1 MARFPHFIIIGGM
14 KCATSTLHDQLAAQP
29 GFFMSEPKEPNF
41 FSNDEIYA
49 RGLDWYTNLFTEAN
63 ASDLRGESSTHYTKL
78 PTYPHTIE
86 RLQQFVPHAKF
97 IYMMRHP
104 VDRLVS
110 HFVHE
115 WTKRQVPTFDIN
127 AVLDESP
134 TLVEYS
140 QYAMQLRPYLET
152 FGSDRILPV
161 FFERF
166 CTHPQEELE
175 RVCEFLGYPH
185 KPIWQDEVQQQNA
198 SSDRIRNHPVLE
210 FVVKNP
216 ALESLRRQM
225 VPKSLRTWVRGQ
237 LTVKEKPTLSPEN
250 LEKLEAIFDQDLEIL
265 GTWLGVDIT
274 CDTFKDVAR
283 RQPYT
288 WTRAANLV
296 LASA

>member
-29 GFFMSEPKEPNF
+29 GFFMTEPKEPNF
-41 FSNDEIYA
+41 FSNDEIYE
-49 RGLDWYTNLFTEAN
+49 RGLNWYTDLFAN
-63 ASDLRGESSTHYTKL
+63 ADSGDLCGESSTHYTKL

-86 RLQQFVPHAKF
+86 RLQQYVPQAKF

-104 VDRLVS
+104 IDRLVS

-115 WTKRQVPTFDIN
+115 WTKRQVSTFDIN
-127 AVLDESP
+127 AVLDDYP
-134 TLVEYS
+134 TLIEYS

-152 FGSDRILPV
+152 FGSDRILPI

-166 CTHPQEELE
+166 CAYPQEELE

-185 KPIWQDEVQQQNA
+185 QPIWQDEAQQQNA

-210 FVVKNP
+210 FVVHNSM
-216 ALESLRRQM
+216 LEALRRQM
-225 VPKSLRTWVRGQ
+225 VPKSFRTWVRGQ
-237 LTVKEKPTLSPEN
+237 LTVKQKPTVSPEN
-250 LEKLEAIFDQDLEIL
+250 VERLKVIFDQDLEIL

-274 CDTFKDVAR
+274 CDTFKSVAR
-283 RQPYT
+283 QQPYT
-288 WTRAANLV
+288 WTKAANLV